1 MCFGTYYCNYCS
13 YVTIM
18 SVMFIENY
26 YFNDLFRQL
35 LCQLFCFVSVMSIMT
50 IMSNYVTL
58 LQICV
63 FQTIISIILFCF
75 CYVNYGNY
83 VRLCTLLHLF
93 VFQSIISIICFDFY
107 YFNSLFCV
115 ILCQLCQLYSLDI
128 IRISGIIAIIYHC
141 SFQHSKVAYGA
152 RNWCYFP

>member
-1 MCFGTYYCNYCS
+1 
-13 YVTIM
+13 
-18 SVMFIENY
+18 
-26 YFNDLFRQL
+26 
-35 LCQLFCFVSVMSIMT
+35 MSIMT

-107 YFNSLFCV
+107 YFNSFFYV

-141 SFQHSKVAYGA
+141 SFQHPKVAYGA
-152 RNWCYFP
+152 RDWCYYPECIRRHTMQLLQQKYCQSLVVYAPPFLPTTP